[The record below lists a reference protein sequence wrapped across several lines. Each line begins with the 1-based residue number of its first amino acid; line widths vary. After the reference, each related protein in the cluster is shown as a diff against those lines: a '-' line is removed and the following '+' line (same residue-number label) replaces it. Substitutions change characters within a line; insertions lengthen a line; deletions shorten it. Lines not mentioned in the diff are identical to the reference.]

1 MLSQTCTSLA
11 APTDALASYAE
22 GFIYIC
28 IAAVTI
34 TSGLETSVTLA
45 QDPKFLVYKG
55 REGFGDRLQQL
66 LYAIQ
71 YAKATGRIMVPEWS
85 DKRWADHDQSNFEDY
100 LRLDG
105 LRTMRWK
112 PEFLTMWRNRRESL
126 SVIPNAWHF
135 LFERP
140 VSAADL
146 DSPRFLLA
154 KNNAILQ
161 VCKHA
166 QPHCQTVD
174 NNIWQ
179 DIIDGHVE
187 DFKEDVVVYAGVGI
201 RNMQYEYFENLRLSP
216 WMVKHVKRRM
226 HEEGATINEYVAIHL
241 RGGDKPW
248 R

>member
-1 MLSQTCTSLA
+1 MLLVLMAGLLPS
-11 APTDALASYAE
+11 ASTADRPHSPHMQ

-105 LRTMRWK
+105 LRTMRWQ
-112 PEFLTMWRNRRESL
+112 PEFLTMWRIRRESL

-161 VCKHA
+161 
-166 QPHCQTVD
+166 
-174 NNIWQ
+174 

-201 RNMQYEYFENLRLSP
+201 RNMQYEHFGNLRLSP